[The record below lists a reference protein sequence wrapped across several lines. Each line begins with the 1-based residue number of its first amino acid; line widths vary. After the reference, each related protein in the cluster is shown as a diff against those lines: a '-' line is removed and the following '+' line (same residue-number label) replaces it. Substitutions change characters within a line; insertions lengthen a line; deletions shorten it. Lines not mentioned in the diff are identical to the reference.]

1 MFLLEWVMWFTE
13 SMATFRY
20 VVADVFTDVPLAGN
34 QVAVFTDAR
43 AIPEDQLQPLA
54 REMKLSETV
63 FVYPPSAE
71 GNVRVRIF
79 TPTLEL
85 PFAGHPIL
93 GTAFVLAGPLQLVEI
108 RLECDAGVVP
118 VRIERDGSRIVF
130 GWMTQPPFSHEPYPD
145 ADALL
150 ALLGLDAAESPVE
163 LYRQGPQH
171 VVVELASPDAVA
183 ALRPDFGALEALSPY
198 GTACIARE
206 DGGAWKARVFVPA
219 HGVPED
225 PATGSAAGPIALHLA
240 RHGRIEFGDEIEIHQ
255 GVEIDRPSTL
265 YAVARSETEIEV
277 GGTAV
282 IVARGEFR
290 L

>member
-1 MFLLEWVMWFTE
+1 VP
-13 SMATFRY
+13 TFRY

-43 AIPEDQLQPLA
+43 AIPPEMLQPLA

-71 GNVRVRIF
+71 GNVRIRIF
-79 TPTLEL
+79 TPALEL

-93 GTAFVLAGPLQLVEI
+93 GTAFVLAGPLQLPEI
-108 RLECDAGVVP
+108 RLECDAGIVP
-118 VRIERDGSRIVF
+118 VRLERDGSQIAF
-130 GWMTQPPFSHEPYPD
+130 GWMTQPPFAHEPYPD
-145 ADALL
+145 AGALL
-150 ALLGLDAAESPVE
+150 QLLGVEAVSPVE

-171 VVVELASPDAVA
+171 VVVEVASPDVVA
-183 ALRPDFGALEALSPY
+183 ALRPDFGALEALSQY
-198 GTACIARE
+198 GTACIAR
-206 DGGAWKARVFVPA
+206 DGDAWKARVFVPA

-225 PATGSAAGPIALHLA
+225 AATGSAAGPIALHLA
-240 RHGRIEFGDEIEIHQ
+240 RHGRTEFGQEIEIHQ
-255 GVEIDRPSTL
+255 GVEIDRPSLL
-265 YAVARSETEIEV
+265 YANARSETEIEV

>member
-1 MFLLEWVMWFTE
+1 MP
-13 SMATFRY
+13 TFRY

-43 AIPEDQLQPLA
+43 AIPEEMLQPLA

-79 TPTLEL
+79 TPALEL

-108 RLECDAGVVP
+108 HLECGAGVVP

-130 GWMTQPPFSHEPYPD
+130 GWMTQPPFSHEPYAD

-150 ALLGLDAAESPVE
+150 ALLGVQSSSPVE
-163 LYRQGPQH
+163 AYLQGPGH
-171 VVVELASPDAVA
+171 VVVELDSPETVA

-198 GTACIARE
+198 GTACIAR
-206 DGGAWKARVFVPA
+206 DGDAWKARVFVPA
-219 HGVPED
+219 HGIDED
-225 PATGSAAGPIALHLA
+225 PATGSAAGPIALHLS

-255 GVEIDRPSTL
+255 GVEIQRPSTL
-265 YAVARSETEIEV
+265 FAVARSATDVEV
-277 GGTAV
+277 GGSAV

-290 L
+290 LP

>member
-1 MFLLEWVMWFTE
+1 
-13 SMATFRY
+13 MATFRY

-43 AIPEDQLQPLA
+43 AIPEAQLQALA

-63 FVYPPSAE
+63 FVYPPNAD
-71 GNVRVRIF
+71 GHVRIRIF
-79 TPTLEL
+79 TPALEL

-93 GTAFVLAGPLQLVEI
+93 GTAFVLAGPLQLPEI
-108 RLECDAGVVP
+108 ALECDAGVVP
-118 VRIERDGSRIVF
+118 VRLERDGSRIAF
-130 GWMTQPPFSHEPYPD
+130 GWMTQPAFTHEPYPD

-150 ALLGLDAAESPVE
+150 ALLGVEAVSPVE

-171 VVVELASPDAVA
+171 VVVELQSPAAVA

-198 GTACIARE
+198 GTACIAR
-206 DGGAWKARVFVPA
+206 DGDAWKARVFVPA

-225 PATGSAAGPIALHLA
+225 AATGSAAGPIALHLV
-240 RHGRIEFGDEIEIHQ
+240 RHGRTEFGQEIEIQQ
-255 GVEIDRPSTL
+255 GVEIDRPSFL
-265 YAVARSETEIEV
+265 YANARSEDEVEV

-282 IVARGEFR
+282 VVARGEFR